1 VEKDGEEVEG
11 EVVPHPHPLSKGE
24 GGLCS
29 NLIINFLLFLV
40 GFLVGL
46 IESNKKYLTCNL
58 HNKKL
63 KDNTKINKP
72 AGAGAPLTN
81 DQASFSFGEGLG
93 LPAETAGMRERCLC
107 SSS

>member
-1 VEKDGEEVEG
+1 LV
-11 EVVPHPHPLSKGE
+11 
-24 GGLCS
+24 
-29 NLIINFLLFLV
+29 FLV

-93 LPAETAGMRERCLC
+93 MRASPLPFQQASPAPLQRRGGPLFDFHV
-107 SSS
+107 

>member
-1 VEKDGEEVEG
+1 
-11 EVVPHPHPLSKGE
+11 
-24 GGLCS
+24 
-29 NLIINFLLFLV
+29 LLFLV

-72 AGAGAPLTN
+72 AGAGAP
-81 DQASFSFGEGLG
+81 FSFGEGLG
-93 LPAETAGMRERCLC
+93 MRERGLC